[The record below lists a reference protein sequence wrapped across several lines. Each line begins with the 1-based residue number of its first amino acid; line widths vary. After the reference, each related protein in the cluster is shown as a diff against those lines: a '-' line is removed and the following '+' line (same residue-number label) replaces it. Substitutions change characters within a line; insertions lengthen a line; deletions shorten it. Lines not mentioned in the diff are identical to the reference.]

1 MSPRESVQAEFHFR
15 QITPVP
21 YWLQWDKSLDAGL
34 DEHFGSAD
42 WRRSVIPYIVGRHF
56 GHRTYP
62 LKDGRAGDA
71 FGSIL
76 RAGETPSVEQPV
88 LSEASLQGYRW
99 PSPDQLIDWTEIEAF
114 FRPYPDSFRMCGL
127 AMGLFERSWLM
138 RGFENILVDMML
150 APDFV
155 HELLDG
161 ILDLHLKVMERIAA
175 RIPIDA
181 YFGGDDWC
189 DQRTV
194 MMGLDLWRQ
203 FFKPRMEKM
212 IHRCHELGLAYVL
225 HSCGNVA
232 PLVDDLLEIGL
243 DGLESLQAETM
254 NVYKLKR
261 KVAGRMMLIGGMGV
275 QRLIPFGNPDEIR
288 AETWRLITEL
298 GQGGGYVLGPS
309 KPIAAGTP
317 IHNAA
322 AFIETALHQEEP
334 AQPIPVPRP
343 PPPAP

>member
-1 MSPRESVQAEFHFR
+1 MSPRERVQAAFR
-15 QITPVP
+15 FEQIRPVP

-42 WRRSVIPYIVGRHF
+42 WRRGVIPYVAGRHF
-56 GHRTYP
+56 GHRTWP
-62 LKDGRAGDA
+62 LRDGRIHDA
-71 FGSIL
+71 FGTTFRDGAVPAVEEPALPEPSL
-76 RAGETPSVEQPV
+76 R
-88 LSEASLQGYRW
+88 GYHW
-99 PSPDQLIDWTEIEAF
+99 PEPDDLIDWNEIEAF
-114 FRPYPDSFRMCGL
+114 CRTHPDSFRMCGL

-138 RGFENILVDMML
+138 RGFENVLVDMML
-150 APDFV
+150 APEFV

-161 ILDLHLKVMERIAA
+161 ILDLHLRVMERIIA

-203 FFKPRMEKM
+203 FFKPRMQKM
-212 IHRCHELGLAYVL
+212 IRRCHELGLAYVL

-261 KVAGRMMLIGGMGV
+261 KVAGRMVLMGGMGV
-275 QRLIPFGNPDEIR
+275 QRLIPFGRPDEIR
-288 AETWRLITEL
+288 QETRRLVREL
-298 GQGGGYVLGPS
+298 GQDGGYVLGPS
-309 KPIAAGTP
+309 KPIPAGTP
-317 IHNAA
+317 IPNAA
-322 AFIETALHQEEP
+322 AFIEIALRQDHLD
-334 AQPIPVPRP
+334 R
-343 PPPAP
+343 